1 VSRRLFLT
9 VGAAATLVTGGS
21 GCATRAD
28 LDQISRNQQQARRV
42 IADQTVAIE
51 EMRRRIEM
59 LQASMEDGGR
69 APASGG
75 DTQWRRG
82 IENRLAAIERNAV
95 NQVPPAGE
103 MVPPGAMPGAGMPGS
118 GLPPAGMPPAAVP
131 GAQSAPGAVAPAPA
145 PVPAAAPAAGGSS
158 LAADVAREEAA
169 LAGAQV
175 SADYRGALAL
185 VRQGNCKDA
194 VPQLRTFVRK
204 DIKSPWADNAQYWIG
219 RCFYT
224 QGDYNRA
231 IMELYDVLLKF
242 PKSERVPAAL
252 LTLADSFADS
262 GDPIDARL
270 TLKKLLSDHPQAEE
284 AAAARKRL
292 QALGE

>member
-1 VSRRLFLT
+1 MTRRIFVT
-9 VGAAATLVTGGS
+9 VGAAATLVCGS
-21 GCATRAD
+21 TGCATRAD
-28 LDQISRNQQQARRV
+28 LDRVVRNQQQARRV

-51 EMRRRIEM
+51 DLRRRVEM

-69 APASGG
+69 APSSGA
-75 DTQWRRG
+75 DAQWRRG

-95 NQVPPAGE
+95 NQAPPAGE
-103 MVPPGAMPGAGMPGS
+103 MVPPAALPGVQPAPGAA
-118 GLPPAGMPPAAVP
+118 PAVPPPAA
-131 GAQSAPGAVAPAPA
+131 
-145 PVPAAAPAAGGSS
+145 AAGPAAGGSS

-175 SADYRGALAL
+175 SADYRSAVAL
-185 VRQGNCKDA
+185 VREGNCKDA

-204 DIKSPWADNAQYWIG
+204 DIKSPHADNAQYWIG
-219 RCFYT
+219 RCFYA
-224 QGDYNRA
+224 QRDYNRA